1 MRVHLRKLSAVLPA
15 AALLLAAAA
24 FAEPA
29 PARENAAPAPAAA
42 EAEAPGAETEALG
55 AEAET
60 EFVLPRLTRE
70 QLEQYQ
76 DILETILVTV
86 NSEEFEHLME
96 YPQMQALTET
106 VVNKLIV
113 FLQEEPELAKKVLI
127 TLGADENTVN
137 LLEAFSDDFGI
148 LDQLSEATQEP

>member
-1 MRVHLRKLSAVLPA
+1 MRVHLRKLSA
-15 AALLLAAAA
+15 LLLAAAVLA
-24 FAEPA
+24 FPVF
-29 PARENAAPAPAAA
+29 ARA
-42 EAEAPGAETEALG
+42 EADPETETVGREAETEGLG

-60 EFVLPRLTRE
+60 EFELPKLTRE
-70 QLEQYQ
+70 QLEEYQ

-96 YPQMQALTET
+96 YPQMQALAET

-113 FLQEEPELAKKVLI
+113 FLQEDPELAKKVLI
-127 TLGADENTVN
+127 TLGADENAVN

-148 LDQLSEATQEP
+148 LDRLSEATQEP